1 MIDFF
6 KKHKKLFVAFVV
18 AVLTALIALINGLSA
33 CTSSGMWKADLKKYP
48 NPHYDYSAPTL
59 DVNELG
65 GIGQ

>member
-18 AVLTALIALINGLSA
+18 AVLTALIALFNGLVA
-33 CTSSGMWKADLKKYP
+33 CTSTGMWKADFKKVSPRYEY
-48 NPHYDYSAPTL
+48 NAPTS

-65 GIGQ
+65 GVEK